1 MNLKTP
7 QLSGEL
13 LQINP
18 YLHRLVHEFAAISR
32 AMGIEAT
39 LTRLLED
46 IPGAT
51 GVHPAGRGADF
62 RDEFQGKF
70 SYTLAQ
76 RNALLKHFNTKYRR
90 KDGKNTLI
98 WHRVTGSV
106 YHFHLQVPYDWN
118 TVYTVQ
124 EAELVRQEDKKLM
137 ANIKETK
144 EALLAVR
151 AISLFLI
158 QQLKDGVDAG
168 DAAAVLSKL
177 LTDAEFKRL
186 LEEGFQGVSQ
196 VQAEMGD
203 LQMSEVFELVHF
215 GIESV
220 PMYVEAL
227 KK

>member
-7 QLSGEL
+7 QLAGEL

-18 YLHRLVHEFAAISR
+18 HLHRLLHEFAAISQ
-32 AMGIEAT
+32 ALGIEPT

-51 GVHPAGRGADF
+51 GVHPVGRGADF
-62 RDEFQGKF
+62 RDEFMGKF
-70 SYTLAQ
+70 TYTEAQ
-76 RNALLKHFNTKYRR
+76 RNTLLKHFNTKYRR
-90 KDGKNTLI
+90 KDGKSTLI

-106 YHFHLQVPYDWN
+106 YHFHLQVPLDWN

-124 EAELVRQEDKKLM
+124 EAVEVRREEKKRM

-144 EALLAVR
+144 EALVAVR
-151 AISLFLI
+151 ALSLFLI
-158 QQLKDGVDAG
+158 SQLKDGVDAG
-168 DAAAVLSKL
+168 DVAALIQKL
-177 LTDAEFKRL
+177 MSDAEFKRL
-186 LEEGFQGVSQ
+186 MEEGYQGISG

-220 PMYVEAL
+220 PMYVEAF
-227 KK
+227 KT